1 MGRIV
6 LASSSPRR
14 ISLLKMLGVTFEP
27 VPASIVEEKREG
39 EEPADFARR
48 IAKEKALQVAER
60 VKAEFV
66 IAADTVVVID
76 GEVLGKPKD
85 ENEARRMLEKLSGRT
100 HKVITAV
107 ALYKK
112 ESGELLLDHKETL
125 VRFTVLS
132 KAEIDWYIRTGE
144 PMDKAGAYGIQ
155 GLGALFIE
163 RIDGCYTNVVG
174 LPLPL
179 LYQLAKRAG
188 LSLISPS

>member
-27 VPASIVEEKREG
+27 VPASIIEEKREG

-48 IAKEKALQVAER
+48 IAKEKAFQVAER

-132 KAEIDWYIRTGE
+132 KAEIDWYIKTGE

-155 GLGALFIE
+155 GLGSLFIE

>member
-1 MGRIV
+1 MSRIV

-48 IAKEKALQVAER
+48 IAKEKAFQVAER

-76 GEVLGKPKD
+76 GEVLGKPED

-155 GLGALFIE
+155 GLGSLFIE

>member
-132 KAEIDWYIRTGE
+132 KAEIDWYIKTDE

-155 GLGALFIE
+155 GLGSLFIE

>member
-112 ESGELLLDHKETL
+112 ESGELLLDHKETF

-132 KAEIDWYIRTGE
+132 KAEIDWYIKTDE

-155 GLGALFIE
+155 GLGSLFIE

>member
-27 VPASIVEEKREG
+27 VPASIIEEKREG

-48 IAKEKALQVAER
+48 IAKEKAFQVAER

-132 KAEIDWYIRTGE
+132 KAEIDWYIRTDE

>member
-60 VKAEFV
+60 VKPEFV

-155 GLGALFIE
+155 GLGSLFIE

>member
-48 IAKEKALQVAER
+48 IAKEKAFQVAER

>member
-155 GLGALFIE
+155 GLGSLFIE

>member
-60 VKAEFV
+60 VKPEFV

>member
-1 MGRIV
+1 MSRIV

-112 ESGELLLDHKETL
+112 ESGELLLDHKETF

-132 KAEIDWYIRTGE
+132 KAEIDWYIKTDE

-155 GLGALFIE
+155 GLGSLFIE